1 MCKYFIFKPSNTVWD
16 GGQGGGGGG
25 SGGGRGLWDVQG
37 PKAVIT
43 SYISLYIMHIS
54 FYPFMGNAIC
64 ILSLH
69 SSVSTR

>member
-1 MCKYFIFKPSNTVWD
+1 MCIFKPSNTVWD
-16 GGQGGGGGG
+16 GGGGGGGG
-25 SGGGRGLWDVQG
+25 GVGGIGVGGGGGGLWDVQG

-64 ILSLH
+64 F
-69 SSVSTR
+69 